1 MEASLAI
8 SPFFDK
14 PYATRAEVLAVT
26 FFLIKQIQGTIRMS
40 QDNNLICGNLLEFC
54 PRATRSSLE
63 DFYQDEHL
71 KGVVD
76 QIRMIVGT
84 EKYKQTVFPILSELF
99 YLWIWHR
106 EEQEKRAP
114 KEPQPQPRKSK
125 RAQRR
130 RNYWRRRRYNKS
142 TKNVQTEAF

>member
-8 SPFFDK
+8 SPFFGK
-14 PYATRAEVLAVT
+14 TSVSRADVLSVT
-26 FFLIKQIQGTIRMS
+26 FFLIKQIQGTIRLS
-40 QDNNLICGNLLEFC
+40 KDNVLICGDLLEFC

-63 DFYQDEHL
+63 DFHQDEHL

-84 EKYKQTVFPILSELF
+84 EKYNSTVFPILSELF
-99 YLWIWHR
+99 YLWIWYR
-106 EEQEKRAP
+106 EEQEKRVP
-114 KEPQPQPRKSK
+114 KEPQPQPHQSK